1 MIVIIIIIV
10 ITRSKALDLVG
21 KSFPLVGGDLL
32 QLTRIFK
39 NHHSARIPT
48 L

>member
-10 ITRSKALDLVG
+10 ITRTKASDLVG
-21 KSFPLVGGDLL
+21 KSFPLAGGDLL

-39 NHHSARIPT
+39 NHHTARIST